1 MDYAELRFDN
11 IAGEDEK
18 SLLTAWLL
26 DKGFESFVEEEDT
39 LLAYIGLQDM
49 DEAWLEAQD
58 MPVAANTKVSWKT
71 IREQNWNETWER
83 SYEPVRIG
91 QRCIIRAPFHDAG
104 TNYEFEIVIEPKM
117 SFGTAHHDTTA
128 LMIEHMLEMD
138 ITGSSVLDMG
148 CGTAVL
154 AILACMSGAV
164 QVMAVDNDRWAYENA
179 LENVSRNDCGQVDV
193 KEGDASLLQGR
204 KFDIILAN
212 INRNVLIEDIPV
224 YAGALNKGGI
234 LLLSGFYHDDLQ
246 QIVERAEAHGLFIAD
261 SVTRNDWVAAKF
273 YLQT

>member
-11 IAGEDEK
+11 ITGEDEK

-26 DKGFESFVEEEDT
+26 DKGFESFVEEEDA

-49 DEAWLEAQD
+49 DEAWLEARD
-58 MPVAANTKVSWKT
+58 MPVAANIKVSWKT

-154 AILACMSGAV
+154 AILACMSGAA

-212 INRNVLIEDIPV
+212 INRNVLIEDIPA
-224 YAGALNKGGI
+224 YAEALNKGGI

-246 QIVERAEAHGLFIAD
+246 QIVERAEAHRLFIAD
-261 SVTRNDWVAAKF
+261 SVTRNDWVAANF
-273 YLQT
+273 FLQT